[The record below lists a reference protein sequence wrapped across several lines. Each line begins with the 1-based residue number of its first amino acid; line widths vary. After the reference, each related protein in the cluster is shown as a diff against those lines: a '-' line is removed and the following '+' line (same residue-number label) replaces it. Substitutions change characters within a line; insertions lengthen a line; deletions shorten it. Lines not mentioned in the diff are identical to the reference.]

1 MILDFDSNPNL
12 TPEDKL
18 RSLKEST
25 QRALEESA
33 NTSERL
39 YKALL
44 NALGAETSSLSKGI
58 TSLSE
63 RLEREAKALANAISD
78 LVERLEQV
86 ERSIQ
91 RLDQI
96 EQRIGTIESTLISLD
111 ERVTALEQNEGG
123 E

>member
-33 NTSERL
+33 SNSERL

-44 NALGAETSSLSKGI
+44 TALGAETSSLSKGI

-63 RLEREAKALANAISD
+63 RLEREAKALADAISD

-91 RLDQI
+91 SLDQI
-96 EQRIGTIESTLISLD
+96 EQRIGSIESTLIILD
-111 ERVTALEQNEGG
+111 QRVTALEER